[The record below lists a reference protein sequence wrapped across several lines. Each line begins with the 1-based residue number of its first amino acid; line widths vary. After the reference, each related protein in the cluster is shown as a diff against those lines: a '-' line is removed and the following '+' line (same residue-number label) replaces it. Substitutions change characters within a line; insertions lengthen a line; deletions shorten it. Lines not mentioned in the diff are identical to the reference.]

1 MLPGIFPP
9 VIKNGGT
16 DEKTKLVTFKFKQK
30 MLLKKSPDKSPQKN
44 LGKNVVASRVGEF
57 FWGSYSSVLGMR
69 RARVWEKVKCR
80 ADAVA
85 TDDAIQLRYN
95 PQLFDRIS

>member
-44 LGKNVVASRVGEF
+44 LGKNVVF
-57 FWGSYSSVLGMR
+57 
-69 RARVWEKVKCR
+69 
-80 ADAVA
+80 
-85 TDDAIQLRYN
+85 
-95 PQLFDRIS
+95 

>member
-16 DEKTKLVTFKFKQK
+16 DEKTKLVTFKFEQK

-44 LGKNVVASRVGEF
+44 LGKKRCSIRGRGIF
-57 FWGSYSSVLGMR
+57 FG
-69 RARVWEKVKCR
+69 
-80 ADAVA
+80 
-85 TDDAIQLRYN
+85 
-95 PQLFDRIS
+95 